1 MPVCMGPLGSVV
13 LSTVSEPWGHQGLWK
28 GYLEPLLFSHTMKS
42 LLPTGFWLPPCD
54 PSQQERQP
62 FLLSS
67 DPTSLPTISPAK
79 QDAGLLPQSLG
90 KPLLSFLALQ
100 RPTPLLSWGRG
111 YGRRM
116 HCSNLGCLPNVSCM
130 PVMHG
135 FPERAWTSGIESVMS
150 KRFPPFSP
158 CFSLS

>member
-1 MPVCMGPLGSVV
+1 MPVCMGPLGSVA
-13 LSTVSEPWGHQGLWK
+13 LSTVSGPWGHQGLWK
-28 GYLEPLLFSHTMKS
+28 SCLEPLLFSHTMKS

-54 PSQQERQP
+54 PSQQGRQP
-62 FLLSS
+62 FLLSL

-90 KPLLSFLALQ
+90 KSMLSFLVLQ
-100 RPTPLLSWGRG
+100 KLPPLLSWGRG

-116 HCSNLGCLPNVSCM
+116 HCSNLGCRPNVSCM

-135 FPERAWTSGIESVMS
+135 FPERAWTSGMERV
-150 KRFPPFSP
+150 KRRPFPPFPP
-158 CFSLS
+158 CFPPA